1 MGQRKKE
8 NQIPLIKGITAGAFD
23 LLHAGHIA
31 MMEEAKSVC
40 DHLTVAIQT
49 DPSIDRS
56 DKNVPI
62 QSIVERQIQVKAVR
76 WVDDIIVYNTEEDL
90 RDILNTLPLNIRIIG
105 SEYKHK
111 PFTGSDICKRRNIK
125 IYFNSRE
132 HSFSSSDL
140 RSRK

>member
-1 MGQRKKE
+1 M
-8 NQIPLIKGITAGAFD
+8 IKGITAGAFD
-23 LLHAGHIA
+23 LLHAGRIA